1 MTKQE
6 LRLRLRKM
14 NRAGT
19 IMTVYS
25 DGGKTQR
32 SLPDS
37 LIPLRVEG
45 DHFWLLLKSVGYL
58 DGIELSKTIKV
69 IDYFVNAYLEDEK
82 YGQQWLTVT
91 LQDDR
96 SCLHLIEIIEPF
108 CEPDAH
114 QKWRKWQRY
123 RKDNKEKFKKVDA
136 EILKQ
141 HQLTAEMWG

>member
-1 MTKQE
+1 MTKSE
-6 LRLRLRKM
+6 LKQCLRKM
-14 NRAGT
+14 NQAGT

-25 DGGKTQR
+25 DGGETQR
-32 SLPDS
+32 SMPDS

-45 DHFWLLLKSVGYL
+45 DHFWLLMKSAGYL
-58 DGIELSKTIKV
+58 TGTQLSKTIKV
-69 IDYFVNAYLEDEK
+69 VDYFVNAYLEDEK

-108 CEPDAH
+108 CEPEAH

-123 RKDNKEKFKKVDA
+123 QKENKEEFKKVEA
-136 EILKQ
+136 QILKQ
-141 HQLTAEMWG
+141 HQLLADEWE